1 MKPRDVIFIL
11 FAAVFAAVCISLGV
25 WQLRRLGERQ
35 AFNLELRSRAAT
47 APVDVRD
54 LPADTAAAHFRRV
67 KISGTYDFDHEIV
80 VTNRS
85 RDGSPGVNIVT
96 PVRIA
101 GSDSAVLVN
110 RGWVYSPDAMTVDLT
125 RWREP
130 DRVDGD
136 AYVES
141 YSTRTGNSQS
151 PSHRRAYRW
160 LDHRTL
166 SQAFP
171 YPIGSHYVVLIGQG
185 GKTPQGV
192 PPRVAVPPLDEG
204 PHKSYAIQW
213 FSFAAISIFGMILYL
228 RRK

>member
-1 MKPRDVIFIL
+1 MRARD
-11 FAAVFAAVCISLGV
+11 AVFVLLGGVFAVVCLWLGA
-25 WQLRRLGERQ
+25 WQLRRLAERR
-35 AFNLELRSRAAT
+35 AFNEELRSRAAT

-54 LPADTAAAHFRRV
+54 LPADTAQAHFRRV
-67 KISGTYDFDHEIV
+67 RISGTYDFDREIV

-85 RDGSPGVNIVT
+85 RDGSPGVNIIT

-101 GSDSAVLVN
+101 DSDSAVLVN

-130 DRVDGD
+130 EH
-136 AYVES
+136 VES
-141 YSTRTGNSQS
+141 EGYTETYPTRSGDPRSS
-151 PSHRRAYRW
+151 SHTRAYRW
-160 LDHRTL
+160 LEYRTI

-171 YPIGSHYVVLIGQG
+171 YPIGSYYVVLISKDE
-185 GKTPQGV
+185 KTPVGV

-204 PHKSYAIQW
+204 SHRSYAIQW
-213 FSFAAISIFGMILYL
+213 FSFAAISIFGMVLYL